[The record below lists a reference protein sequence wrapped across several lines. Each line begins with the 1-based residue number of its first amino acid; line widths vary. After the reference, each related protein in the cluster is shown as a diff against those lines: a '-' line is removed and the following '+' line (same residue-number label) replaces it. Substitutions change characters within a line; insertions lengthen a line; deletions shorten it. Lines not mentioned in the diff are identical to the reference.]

1 MPSCAMWLLVDMQR
15 LSSPA
20 TGILCSSKLHNNET
34 KLWGFGFRFKLQRRN
49 ESVRR
54 RVKLVVSAELSKS
67 FSLNLGLDSQV
78 SFCHCFFFIF
88 ILIWVFFFVFDL
100 LVNVFWFCILVFDEM
115 TQKEL
120 EGNGV

>member
-20 TGILCSSKLHNNET
+20 TGILCSSKLHNNDT
-34 KLWGFGFRFKLQRRN
+34 KLWGFGFRFKLQRKN
-49 ESVRR
+49 EWVRR

-78 SFCHCFFFIF
+78 SFWHCFFFH
-88 ILIWVFFFVFDL
+88 LDTYLGFFFVFDL

-120 EGNGV
+120 ECNGV